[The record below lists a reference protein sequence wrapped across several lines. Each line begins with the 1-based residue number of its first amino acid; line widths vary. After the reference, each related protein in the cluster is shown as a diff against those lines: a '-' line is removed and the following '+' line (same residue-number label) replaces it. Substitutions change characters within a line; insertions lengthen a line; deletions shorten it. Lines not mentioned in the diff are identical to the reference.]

1 MQLARLWDPWQI
13 SEGSL
18 PNRGTQSEKLRFILN
33 YAVLA
38 PSSHNSQPW
47 LFKINEN
54 GVDLYADRTRALPV
68 TDPDDRE
75 LIVSCGAALFHLRL
89 ALQHFGYVI
98 RVESLSDSTNQD
110 LLARVIVDT
119 KNDYR
124 ASRVDNLLFNAM
136 TKRRTNRM
144 PFENRKIP
152 DTLLQELQASA
163 SKEGTWLNFAL
174 GEDNRNQVADLISEG
189 DRIQMANRH
198 FRRELAAWVHP
209 NRAVS
214 HDGMPGYALG
224 ISGFASSFASIVVRT
239 FDIGK
244 GQAAKDRQLASG
256 SPVLGLLGT
265 DGDSLSDWLST
276 GQALARVLLRA
287 RRDGVWASFLN
298 QPVEVPELRPR
309 LRDLFGRKGFP
320 QMLMRMGYGQD
331 VRPTP
336 RRTPGEVL
344 VRGR

>member
-1 MQLARLWDPWQI
+1 MQLARLWDPWEI
-13 SEGSL
+13 SEGGL
-18 PNRGTQSEKLRFILN
+18 PKKGTQSEKLRFILN
-33 YAVLA
+33 YVVLA

-47 LFKINEN
+47 LFKITES
-54 GVDLYADRTRALPV
+54 GVELYADRTRALPV
-68 TDPDDRE
+68 TDPEDRE
-75 LIVSCGAALFHLRL
+75 LIISCGAALFHLRV
-89 ALQHFGYVI
+89 ALQHFAYSV
-98 RVESLSDSTNQD
+98 RVESLPDSNNQD
-110 LLARVIVDT
+110 LLARVMIDAKNT
-119 KNDYR
+119 KR
-124 ASRVDNLLFNAM
+124 AGREENLQFNSI

-144 PFENRKIP
+144 PFEDRKIP
-152 DTLLQELQASA
+152 DTLLRELQASA
-163 SKEGTWLNFAL
+163 SKEGAWLHFAS
-174 GEDNRNQVADLISEG
+174 GEDNRNQVADLIAEG

-209 NRAVS
+209 THAVS

-224 ISGFASSFASIVVRT
+224 ISSFASSFASLVVRT

-265 DGDSLSDWLST
+265 DGDSLSDWLT
-276 GQALARVLLRA
+276 AGQALARVLLHA
-287 RRDGVWASFLN
+287 RGDGVWASFLN
-298 QPVEVPELRPR
+298 QPIEVPELRPR
-309 LRDLFGRKGFP
+309 LRDLFGRKGYP

-344 VRGR
+344 LRGR